1 MSWIDHFGLLAPI
14 YDRVIGEKPPDQL
27 IRHLKLPSTGALL
40 DAGGGTGRVS
50 HSLAGLVDQL
60 LVADLSLKML
70 SQAQKVRG
78 LRTICSA
85 SELMPFPT
93 GFFDRILMVDA
104 LHHVINQQRTVDELW
119 RILKPGGRLVIE
131 EPNIG
136 TLGVKLIAFME
147 KLALMR
153 SHFLSPAQIGEL
165 FNMNQAQADIQVEID
180 GAYGWVIVEK
190 RTGGS

>member
-14 YDRVIGEKPPDQL
+14 YDRVIREKPPDQL
-27 IRHLKLPSTGALL
+27 IHHLKLPSTGVLL

-50 HSLAGLVDQL
+50 HSMAGLVDQL

-70 SQAQKVRG
+70 SQAKKMRG

-85 SELMPFPT
+85 SESMPFPT
-93 GFFDRILMVDA
+93 GFFACILMVDA
-104 LHHVINQQRTVDELW
+104 LHHVINQQRTADELW

-136 TLGVKLIAFME
+136 TAGVKLIAIME

-165 FNMNQAQADIQVEID
+165 FNAHQAQASIQVHID

-190 RTGGS
+190 RDDGS